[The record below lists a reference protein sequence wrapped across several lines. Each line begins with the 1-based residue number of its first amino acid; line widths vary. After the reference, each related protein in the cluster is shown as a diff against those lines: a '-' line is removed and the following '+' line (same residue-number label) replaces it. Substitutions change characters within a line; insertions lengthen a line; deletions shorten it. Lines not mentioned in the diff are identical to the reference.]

1 MSIPRVLFLTS
12 NSSLADGISRHIL
25 NICSYLAP
33 QKEKVEVAV
42 CITHFRGDLSDALE
56 KNGIKVYHLE
66 APNGHS
72 FKIIS
77 RFRQVI
83 DDFRPTVFHAHI
95 MSRFVRIS
103 IALHCPKIPVITTIH
118 GIPDPPSPPKSILAK
133 AKAAL
138 KGVVSK
144 LDRLLLN
151 LLFRINSA
159 HFLYI
164 STACMNQRMVKG
176 KPGEVLFNPIQIP
189 ETDINV
195 LFQHKV
201 RTRESILAILHKE
214 YGYEGSDDVKI
225 IGFVGR
231 LDKVKDLPSFL
242 QVCNLIH
249 QNHPDALFV
258 IVGCGPDESLK
269 TSADA
274 TALGK
279 QLIWTGYRTD
289 ARDFISAF
297 DVLLMTSYRE
307 GMPTVVLE
315 ALSLGTIVVSFLAL
329 GGMEDIY
336 SLSNALHKTTCL
348 FVNPRDCKEMS
359 SIITQFLW
367 KNDNKTDLFASC
379 INNSLQLL
387 QSHFAIEKICGR
399 LIELYQQLTVD

>member
-25 NICSYLAP
+25 NICSYLAT
-33 QKEKVEVAV
+33 QKDKVEVAV
-42 CITHFRGDLSDALE
+42 CITHFHGDLSKELE
-56 KNGIKVYHLE
+56 THGVKVYHLE

-77 RFRQVI
+77 RFKQVI
-83 DDFRPTVFHAHI
+83 DDFGPTVFHAHI

-103 IALHCPKIPVITTIH
+103 IALHCPKIPIIMTIH
-118 GIPDPPSPPKSILAK
+118 GIPDPPSPSIGILAK
-133 AKAAL
+133 TKSAI

-144 LDRLLLN
+144 LDRLLLSI
-151 LLFRINSA
+151 LFRTNSA

-164 STACMNQRMVKG
+164 STACMKQRMVKG

-189 ETDINV
+189 ETDLSVV
-195 LFQHKV
+195 LQNKAE
-201 RTRESILAILHKE
+201 TRKRILALLHQE
-214 YGYEGSDDVKI
+214 YGYAGSDDVKI

-242 QVCNLIH
+242 RVCNLVH
-249 QNHPDALFV
+249 DNHPDTLFV

-269 TSADA
+269 SSEDA
-274 TALGK
+274 VKLGK

-307 GMPTVVLE
+307 GGPIVVLE
-315 ALSLGTIVVSFLAL
+315 AFIQGTLVSSFEIL
-329 GGMEDIY
+329 GGMQDLITLSAQYKNGVCTVAENRDCQTMAQNVNEMLWGNMDTDIMR
-336 SLSNALHKTTCL
+336 SNAI
-348 FVNPRDCKEMS
+348 M
-359 SIITQFLW
+359 
-367 KNDNKTDLFASC
+367 
-379 INNSLQLL
+379 LL
-387 QSHFAIEKICGR
+387 QNHYSENKICGR
-399 LIELYQQLTVD
+399 LIELYYQIRIDKS

>member
-77 RFRQVI
+77 RFSQVI
-83 DDFRPTVFHAHI
+83 VDFRPTVFHAHI

-103 IALHCPKIPVITTIH
+103 IALHCPKIPIITTIH
-118 GIPDPPSPPKSILAK
+118 GIPDPPSPPKNILGK
-133 AKAAL
+133 AKSAL
-138 KGVVSK
+138 KGFISK

-151 LLFRINSA
+151 SLFKTNSA
-159 HFLYI
+159 HYIYI
-164 STACMNQRMVKG
+164 STACMKQRMVKG
-176 KPGEVLFNPIQIP
+176 KPGEVLFNPIKIP
-189 ETDINV
+189 ETDIDA
-195 LFQHKV
+195 LLQHKAK
-201 RTRESILAILHKE
+201 TREKILALLHRE
-214 YGYEGSDDVKI
+214 YGYEGPDDVKI

-242 QVCNLIH
+242 LVCNLVH

-258 IVGCGPDESLK
+258 IVGCGPDEALK
-269 TSADA
+269 SSEDTLS
-274 TALGK
+274 LGK
-279 QLIWTGYRTD
+279 QLIWTGYRTN

-297 DVLLMTSYRE
+297 DVLLMTSHRE
-307 GMPTVVLE
+307 GGPIVVLE
-315 ALSLGTIVVSFLAL
+315 AFIQGTLVSSFDIL
-329 GGMEDIY
+329 GGMQDLIRFSAQYKEGVCTVADNRDCTKMARNVNEM
-336 SLSNALHKTTCL
+336 LWGNMDTNAMRSNA
-348 FVNPRDCKEMS
+348 
-359 SIITQFLW
+359 IT
-367 KNDNKTDLFASC
+367 
-379 INNSLQLL
+379 LL
-387 QSHFAIEKICGR
+387 QNHYSENIICGR
-399 LIELYQQLTVD
+399 LIELYQQLGIDKS

>member
-25 NICSYLAP
+25 NICSYLAT

-72 FKIIS
+72 LKIIS
-77 RFRQVI
+77 HFNQVI

-103 IALHCPKIPVITTIH
+103 IAIHCPKIPVITTIH
-118 GIPDPPSPPKSILAK
+118 GIPDPPSIPKSFFAK
-133 AKAAL
+133 TKSTL
-138 KGVVSK
+138 KSVVSK

-151 LLFRINSA
+151 ILFRINSA
-159 HFLYI
+159 HYLYI
-164 STACMNQRMVKG
+164 STACMKQRMVKG

-189 ETDINV
+189 ETDLSV
-195 LFQHKV
+195 LLKHKAE
-201 RTRESILAILHKE
+201 TRKKILALLHQD
-214 YGYEGSDDVKI
+214 YGYTGPDDVKI

-242 QVCNLIH
+242 RVCNLVH
-249 QNHPDALFV
+249 EKHPDALFV

-269 TSADA
+269 TSEDA
-274 TALGK
+274 VNLGK

-289 ARDFISAF
+289 ARDFISTF

-307 GMPTVVLE
+307 GGPIVVLE
-315 ALSLGTIVVSFLAL
+315 AFIQGTLVASFDIL
-329 GGMEDIY
+329 GGMQDLIRLSAQYHKGVCLVAENRVCSQMAQNVNEMLWDNMDIDTMR
-336 SLSNALHKTTCL
+336 SNAI
-348 FVNPRDCKEMS
+348 S
-359 SIITQFLW
+359 
-367 KNDNKTDLFASC
+367 
-379 INNSLQLL
+379 LL
-387 QSHFAIEKICGR
+387 QNHYSENIICGR
-399 LIELYQQLTVD
+399 LIELYQQIGIDKS